1 MKRYLF
7 GRLAGLLL
15 IQAVLLGMVS
25 CKDDLT
31 IGEDP
36 YAGGKEPFGISFL
49 KNYSD
54 PEIAE
59 PGSMVTFFVKGLKKS
74 TRVNLNF

>member
-36 YAGGKEPFGISFL
+36 YAGGRSHLVFRSL
-49 KNYSD
+49 KIIPTQKLRNR
-54 PEIAE
+54 
-59 PGSMVTFFVKGLKKS
+59 GLWLPS
-74 TRVNLNF
+74 L